1 MQENKAHRIFCI
13 MGKSGSGKDTLY
25 KKLLSDGELPF
36 ERLVSCTTRPI
47 RAGEQNG
54 REYRFYSVDAFRALE
69 QAGKVIESRC
79 YETVHG
85 PWYYFTADD
94 GRLDLEKHDY
104 LGIGTLVSYEKIRD
118 YFGPEAVIP
127 LYITVESYTRLLR
140 ALNREKAQEKPSY
153 TELCRRFLADEED
166 FSPERLAAA
175 GITDSYSNDGG
186 LDACVKAVRDTIL
199 AGKEHH
205 GQEGI

>member
-1 MQENKAHRIFCI
+1 MGRIYYVF
-13 MGKSGSGKDTLY
+13 GKSASGKDSIFKELI
-25 KKLLSDGELPF
+25 SDGELGLLPIIIH
-36 ERLVSCTTRPI
+36 TTRPK
-47 RAGEQNG
+47 RSGEEEG
-54 REYRFYSVDAFRALE
+54 REYFFNNEEELAALRK
-69 QAGKVIESRC
+69 AGKIIEERV
-79 YETVHG
+79 YHTVFG
-85 PWYYFTADD
+85 DWYYFTADD